1 MNANAVS
8 KRRQCPSTRDDQV
21 GQPPCAL
28 DGHGV
33 GVALGALSTGE
44 CRELLV

>member
-8 KRRQCPSTRDDQV
+8 QRRQGPRTRHDQG
-21 GQPPCAL
+21 GQPPWAL

-33 GVALGALSTGE
+33 GVALGVSNLRGP
-44 CRELLV
+44 

>member
-8 KRRQCPSTRDDQV
+8 QRRQGPRARHDQV

-33 GVALGALSTGE
+33 GVELGVSNLRGP
-44 CRELLV
+44 